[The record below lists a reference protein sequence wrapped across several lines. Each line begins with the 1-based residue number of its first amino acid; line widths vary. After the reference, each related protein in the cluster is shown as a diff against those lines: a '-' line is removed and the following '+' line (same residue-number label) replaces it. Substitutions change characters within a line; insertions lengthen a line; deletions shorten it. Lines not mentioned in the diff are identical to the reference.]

1 MKVVW
6 KAGLVRRDNNTRS
19 REGGIV
25 CKRNRNSVK
34 IFVFLSK
41 PKINHLNFRAPK
53 HIFWKIPPI
62 FKHCSGPFKNLILK
76 LSHSIFRFGFKINEA
91 KKDVS
96 NRFYGKN

>member
-1 MKVVW
+1 MYGKLGW
-6 KAGLVRRDNNTRS
+6 LEEITILEAEKG
-19 REGGIV
+19 EFV